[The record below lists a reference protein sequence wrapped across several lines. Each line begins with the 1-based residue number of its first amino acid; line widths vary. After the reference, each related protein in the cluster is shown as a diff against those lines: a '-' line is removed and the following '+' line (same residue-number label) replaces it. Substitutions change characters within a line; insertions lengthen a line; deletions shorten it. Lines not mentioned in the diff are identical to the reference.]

1 VSFAATPKMVGVAF
15 LCTLD
20 LMTTRRTRVFRRGF
34 VAPGPVAAA
43 EGVDATQLPRLQL
56 GWHRLIP
63 PDKISIIILLHGDV
77 HKHSSFAPADPGR
90 RGHDLDMFWR

>member
-1 VSFAATPKMVGVAF
+1 LQASAAAACLRCSEHVFRRNAEKVGVAF

-63 PDKISIIILLHGDV
+63 QEK
-77 HKHSSFAPADPGR
+77 
-90 RGHDLDMFWR
+90 